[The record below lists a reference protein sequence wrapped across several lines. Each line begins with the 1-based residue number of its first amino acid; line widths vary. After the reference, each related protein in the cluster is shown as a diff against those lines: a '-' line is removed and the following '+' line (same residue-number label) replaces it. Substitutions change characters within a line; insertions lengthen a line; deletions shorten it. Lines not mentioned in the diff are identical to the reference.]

1 LQHNVAAAADF
12 AMEYTDAISTI
23 CASTYS
29 SHTQF
34 LADVAGDQRAELL
47 QVLLDG
53 HDEADPRAARILHE
67 AGFPNKRQVYCVAL
81 ARSVDP
87 AEMLNA
93 ARARRLADSIEQI
106 LAESAI
112 RRLIDVHANSVTM
125 VFSDIRRESGWT
137 PPGRSLAKRM
147 SEALQFVGNAVL
159 IGVSNDVLSTA
170 HIPTAH
176 KEAATALEFAGVAER
191 VVQFSE
197 IPIQRLLLHFAGD
210 EFRRVLPGWATEFL
224 AEDQRARGALV
235 DTIRAYAAS
244 DMNVLQ
250 AAVSLG
256 VHPNTIYARFQRI
269 HDICGL
275 QARFFKGL
283 TTLLTVA
290 DSKRAVPQGM
300 EKTAGHKSI

>member
-1 LQHNVAAAADF
+1 
-12 AMEYTDAISTI
+12 
-23 CASTYS
+23 
-29 SHTQF
+29 
-34 LADVAGDQRAELL
+34 
-47 QVLLDG
+47 
-53 HDEADPRAARILHE
+53 
-67 AGFPNKRQVYCVAL
+67 
-81 ARSVDP
+81 
-87 AEMLNA
+87 MLNA

-125 VFSDIRRESGWT
+125 VFSDVRRESGWT
-137 PPGRSLAKRM
+137 PPGRSLARRM

-197 IPIQRLLLHFAGD
+197 IPVQRLLLHFAGE
-210 EFRRVLPGWATEFL
+210 EFRRVLPGWASEFH
-224 AEDQRARGALV
+224 AEDKRAHGALA
-235 DTIRAYAAS
+235 DTIRAYAAA

-250 AAVSLG
+250 AAQSLG

-269 HDICGL
+269 YGVSGL
-275 QARFFKGL
+275 QARFFNGL
-283 TTLLTVA
+283 TTLLTVIE
-290 DSKRAVPQGM
+290 SKRNAPQGVA
-300 EKTAGHKSI
+300 ETAGQKRT